1 MGIICSFI
9 ISKKHKEHDKW
20 HLLVIGAWWQI
31 LLENWVGVAPNKN
44 NKNDRLHYMEKFR
57 DPYIT
62 RRRKVGWDLYALLDI
77 KKGDYEKTKSFH
89 VQNFSFFGA
98 PLGLIFTI
106 EKDLGW
112 MSWLDYGMFLQNICI
127 AARAYGL
134 HTCAQASWSG
144 VHEDISPLLKISEN
158 HLIHCG
164 MSIGM
169 EDKQAEVNKLRTD
182 RADLDDFVTFSPDSA
197 LFPGHFEANFSGR
210 NRFLNGFLKHELAPV
225 KLKPSK

>member
-1 MGIICSFI
+1 MNKIWLIIKREYLVRVRKRSFI
-9 ISKKHKEHDKW
+9 IMTILGPLLMAGIIILPTYLAMQGHDERTIALHEKGNFFSSELSDSEGLHFVKIPSEEVSIIKEDF
-20 HLLVIGAWWQI
+20 VST
-31 LLENWVGVAPNKN
+31 
-44 NKNDRLHYMEKFR
+44 
-57 DPYIT
+57 PY
-62 RRRKVGWDLYALLDI
+62 YALLDI

-169 EDKQAEVNKLRTD
+169 EDKQAVVNQLRTD
-182 RADLDDFVTFSPDSA
+182 RADLDDFVTFY
-197 LFPGHFEANFSGR
+197 E
-210 NRFLNGFLKHELAPV
+210 
-225 KLKPSK
+225 

>member
-1 MGIICSFI
+1 MNIEVKDAITSRRSIRQFTSEPISNEVITDILEVAARAPSGTNIQPWNVHVLTG
-9 ISKKHKEHDKW
+9 SKKDEVCATASESFLDSK
-20 HLLVIGAWWQI
+20 
-31 LLENWVGVAPNKN
+31 KN

-169 EDKQAEVNKLRTD
+169 EDKQAVVNQLRTD
-182 RADLDDFVTFSPDSA
+182 RADLDDFVTFY
-197 LFPGHFEANFSGR
+197 E
-210 NRFLNGFLKHELAPV
+210 
-225 KLKPSK
+225 

>member
-1 MGIICSFI
+1 MKKSEMNIGVKAAITSRRSIRQFTSKPISNEVITDILEVAAWAPSGTNIQPWNVHVLTGSMKGKVCETASKSF
-9 ISKKHKEHDKW
+9 
-20 HLLVIGAWWQI
+20 L
-31 LLENWVGVAPNKN
+31 NPTTN

-57 DPYIT
+57 DPYIS
-62 RRRKVGWDLYALLDI
+62 RRRKVGWDLYTLLDI

-89 VQNFSFFGA
+89 VKNFSFFGA
-98 PLGLIFTI
+98 PVGLIFTI

-144 VHEDISPLLKISEN
+144 VHEDIAPLLKISTN

-169 EDKQAEVNKLRTD
+169 EDEQAVVNKLRTE
-182 RADLDDFVTFSPDSA
+182 RADLDDFVTF
-197 LFPGHFEANFSGR
+197 
-210 NRFLNGFLKHELAPV
+210 HE
-225 KLKPSK
+225 